1 MIKYISLVALFS
13 FIIPAAYADSNDDI
27 RLIRE
32 TAQNYMEA
40 WYEGDAKKM
49 KKTLH
54 KKLAKRSVKTGL
66 TNGNTTLGFTS
77 NSDMI
82 SYTRG
87 GYGKQLWVEGLK
99 IEVKILDRYAHIASV
114 VVKTPD
120 YYEYLHM
127 VKLDK
132 GWVIIN
138 ALYE

>member
-1 MIKYISLVALFS
+1 
-13 FIIPAAYADSNDDI
+13 
-27 RLIRE
+27 
-32 TAQNYMEA
+32 
-40 WYEGDAKKM
+40 M

-66 TNGNTTLGFTS
+66 TKGNTTLGFTS

-99 IEVKILDRYAHIASV
+99 IEVKILDRYEHIASV